1 MSVATPLDVA
11 DRFGLPVD
19 TQLAQ
24 VLLDD
29 VEAIILG
36 RIPDL
41 LGQVAAVPP
50 TINQAAVVKVESW
63 AVVRYLKNPD
73 GKYQERLDDYS
84 FMRDRSV
91 AAGALYISDDEWAE
105 LLPGDVDASAAFTIR
120 TDYIAA
126 NASGGPNYWW
136 DTPDSW
142 SP

>member
-1 MSVATPLDVA
+1 MSVATPLDVT
-11 DRFGLPVD
+11 DRFGAPID
-19 TQLAQ
+19 PQLAQ

-41 LGQVAAVPP
+41 VAQLAAVPP
-50 TINQAAVVKVESW
+50 TIATAAVVKVEAW

-73 GKYQERLDDYS
+73 GKYQERIDDYS

-91 AAGALYISDDEWAE
+91 AAGALYISDDEWAQ
-105 LLPGDVDASAAFTIR
+105 LLPDDANASSGFTIR
-120 TDYIAA
+120 TDYQPATA
-126 NASGGPNYWW
+126 GGPSYWW